1 MLRGREDRY
10 RKFQLHDL
18 DMFKEVKTKV
28 KKVEFASNEHQHHLH
43 SPEIWPHMEW
53 LTLSSALPSAIHVRA
68 CLLSR
73 FSCVHL
79 DFTLWTAAH
88 QASPSMGFSRQE
100 YWSGMPLPSPEPL
113 WAAHKTA
120 RARCSFIHSHFL
132 PQEKSQMEKISLGSK
147 QCCLGMGW
155 YRTSSS
161 YPLQCIIRFCFSGML
176 EYSALEIFDFH
187 NGSLVH
193 GWLRQCFPGVL
204 GL

>member
-28 KKVEFASNEHQHHLH
+28 KKVEFASNKHQHHLH

-68 CLLSR
+68 CLLSH

-79 DFTLWTAAH
+79 VFTLWTAAH

-100 YWSGMPLPSPEPL
+100 CWSGVPLPSPPL
-113 WAAHKTA
+113 TA
-120 RARCSFIHSHFL
+120 MFFQIFFPSLCLIRLTASFSAQKFL
-132 PQEKSQMEKISLGSK
+132 
-147 QCCLGMGW
+147 
-155 YRTSSS
+155 
-161 YPLQCIIRFCFSGML
+161 
-176 EYSALEIFDFH
+176 IF
-187 NGSLVH
+187 NEV
-193 GWLRQCFPGVL
+193 
-204 GL
+204 